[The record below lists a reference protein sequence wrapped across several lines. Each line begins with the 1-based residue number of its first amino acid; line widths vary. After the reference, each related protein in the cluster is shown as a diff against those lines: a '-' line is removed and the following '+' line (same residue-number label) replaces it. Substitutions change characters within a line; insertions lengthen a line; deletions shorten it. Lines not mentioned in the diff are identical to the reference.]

1 MKVNLPYSHH
11 QQGAYNR
18 VSGDGIY
25 NNLSSMG
32 MSDGHCTAFK
42 SCWEENGEGY
52 MDKLKKITLGAP
64 QVLSDV
70 SWQLQLQLAQDNST
84 KLTTPCAVF
93 EFKTSNP
100 SSYANNETD
109 VFQAEFTHDELY
121 NFFQKIEKIQ
131 SQIDKLGY

>member
-1 MKVNLPYSHH
+1 
-11 QQGAYNR
+11 
-18 VSGDGIY
+18 
-25 NNLSSMG
+25 MG
-32 MSDGHCTAFK
+32 MSDPHCTAFK
-42 SCWEENGEGY
+42 TCWEESGKGY
-52 MDKLKKITLGAP
+52 MDQLAKLSLGAP
-64 QVLSDV
+64 QVLRDV
-70 SWQLQLQLAQDNST
+70 SWQLQLQLAQDTAT

-100 SSYANNETD
+100 SQYAASEPD